1 MPALNASSR
10 TFGLPEVMRKL
21 PRLPALTAL
30 RAFEA
35 AARLGSVTA
44 AAAELSVTQGAISR
58 QIRLLEAD
66 LQQPL
71 FRRLHR
77 GIELTAAG
85 QKLSASLTD
94 AFGQIGY
101 AVADLKRPEDV
112 VSVKAVPTF
121 AIRWLLPRLAGFKR
135 AHPGIK
141 LEVSTAWHGVELDKE
156 DFDCGITGCDQP
168 KVKSPQYVWVE
179 LVKEVIVPVCTPAY
193 ARKVGAP
200 HTAADFARH
209 NLLHPTPDRS
219 DWRLWMEGWGGGRF
233 DVTGGQT
240 FDTIDLSI
248 RAAESGLGVA
258 IAELSLLADQIE
270 LGQLVAPVPVAVPS
284 GLSNWFVCRAN
295 IAERPAVRL
304 FRNWLLAEAAKT
316 KEWTTAWLA
325 RNRLKPA
332 IARAANANNP

>member
-1 MPALNASSR
+1 
-10 TFGLPEVMRKL
+10 MRKL

-58 QIRLLEAD
+58 QIRLLEED

-77 GIELTAAG
+77 GIALTAGG
-85 QKLSASLTD
+85 QKLSTSLTD

-101 AVADLKRPEDV
+101 AVADLKRPQDV

-135 AHPGIK
+135 AHPTIK

-168 KVKSPQYVWVE
+168 RAKTPHFIWVE
-179 LVKEVIVPVCTPAY
+179 LMQEVILPVCTRDY
-193 ARKVGAP
+193 ARKMGAP

-219 DWRLWMEGWGGGRF
+219 DWRQWMEGWGGGRF
-233 DVTGGQT
+233 DVSGGQT
-240 FDTIDLSI
+240 FDTIDLAI

-270 LGQLVAPVPVAVPS
+270 LGQLITPVPIAVPA
-284 GLSNWFVCRAN
+284 GLSNWFVCRPN
-295 IAERPAVRL
+295 IAERPAIRL
-304 FRNWLLAEAAKT
+304 FRDWLLAEAAKT
-316 KEWTTAWLA
+316 KEWSTVWLA

>member
-1 MPALNASSR
+1 
-10 TFGLPEVMRKL
+10 MRKL

-58 QIRLLEAD
+58 QIRLLEED
-66 LQQPL
+66 LKQPL

-77 GIELTAAG
+77 GLELTAAG
-85 QKLSASLTD
+85 QKLSQSLTD

-101 AVADLKRPEDV
+101 AVADLKRPQDA

-121 AIRWLLPRLAGFKR
+121 AIRWLLPRLAGFRR
-135 AHPGIK
+135 AHPAIK
-141 LEVSTAWHGVELDKE
+141 LEVSTAWHGVDLDKE

-168 KVKSPQYVWVE
+168 QTKTPHFTWVE
-179 LVKEVIVPVCTPAY
+179 LVKEAIVPVCTPDY
-193 ARKVGAP
+193 ARKMGAP

-233 DVTGGQT
+233 DISHGQT
-240 FDTIDLSI
+240 FDTIDLAI

-270 LGQLVAPVPVAVPS
+270 LGQLITPVPVAVPS
-284 GLSNWFVCRAN
+284 GLSNWFVCRRN
-295 IAERPAVRL
+295 LAERPAVRL
-304 FRNWLLAEAAKT
+304 FRDWLVAESAKT
-316 KEWTTAWLA
+316 REWSTAWLTRHRRRPVYA
-325 RNRLKPA
+325 RT
-332 IARAANANNP
+332 AANANNP

>member
-1 MPALNASSR
+1 
-10 TFGLPEVMRKL
+10 MRKL

-58 QIRLLEAD
+58 QIRLLEED

-77 GIELTAAG
+77 GIELTGGG
-85 QKLSASLTD
+85 QKLSSSLTD
-94 AFGQIGY
+94 AFLQIGH
-101 AVADLKRPEDV
+101 AVSDLKRPHDV

-121 AIRWLLPRLAGFKR
+121 AIRWLLPRLAEFKR
-135 AHPGIK
+135 VHPGIK

-168 KVKSPQYVWVE
+168 KIKSPHYLWVE
-179 LVKEVIVPVCTPAY
+179 LIKEVVLPVCTPAY
-193 ARKVGAP
+193 ARKMGAP

-209 NLLHPTPDRS
+209 TLLHPTPDRA

-233 DVTGGQT
+233 DVSGGQT
-240 FDTIDLSI
+240 FDTIDLAI

-270 LGQLVAPVPVAVPS
+270 LGQLITPVPVAVPA
-284 GLSNWFVCRAN
+284 GLSNWFVCRPN
-295 IAERPAVRL
+295 IAERPAVRT
-304 FRNWLLAEAAKT
+304 FRDWLVAEAAKT
-316 KEWTTAWLA
+316 KEWSNAWLA

>member
-1 MPALNASSR
+1 MRALNASSR
-10 TFGLPEVMRKL
+10 TLGLLELMRKL

-44 AAAELSVTQGAISR
+44 AAEELAVTQGAISR

-77 GIELTAAG
+77 GLELTAAG

-101 AVADLKRPEDV
+101 AVADVRRPLDA

-121 AIRWLLPRLAGFKR
+121 AIRWLLPRLAEFRR
-135 AHPGIK
+135 AHPAIK

-156 DFDCGITGCDQP
+156 DFDCGITGCERPQL
-168 KVKSPQYVWVE
+168 KSPHYICVE
-179 LVKEVIVPVCTPAY
+179 LMREAVLPVCTPGY
-193 ARKVGAP
+193 ARRMGAP

-209 NLLHPTPDRS
+209 NLLHPTPDRA

-233 DVTGGQT
+233 DVSGGQT
-240 FDTIDLSI
+240 FDTIDLAI

-258 IAELSLLADQIE
+258 IAELSVLADQIE
-270 LGQLVAPVPVAVPS
+270 LGQLIAPVPIAVPT
-284 GLSNWFVCRAN
+284 GLSNWFVCRKN
-295 IAERPAVRL
+295 IAERPAVRV
-304 FRNWLLAEAAKT
+304 FRDWLMAEAAKT
-316 KEWTTAWLA
+316 KDWSSAWLA
-325 RNRLKPA
+325 RHRQKPF

>member
-1 MPALNASSR
+1 
-10 TFGLPEVMRKL
+10 MRKR

-44 AAAELSVTQGAISR
+44 AAAELAVTQGAVSR
-58 QIRLLEAD
+58 QIRLLEED

-77 GIELTAAG
+77 GVELTAAG

-94 AFGQIGY
+94 AFGQIGH
-101 AVADLKRPEDV
+101 AVADLKRPHDV

-135 AHPGIK
+135 AHPAIK

-168 KVKSPQYVWVE
+168 RVKSPQYIWLE
-179 LVKEVIVPVCTPAY
+179 LIEEVILPACTPDY
-193 ARKVGAP
+193 ARKMGAP
-200 HTAADFARH
+200 RSAADFANH
-209 NLLHPTPDRS
+209 VLLHPTPDRS
-219 DWRLWMEGWGGGRF
+219 DWRLWMEGWGGGLF
-233 DVTGGQT
+233 DVSGGQT
-240 FDTIDLSI
+240 FDTIDLAI
-248 RAAESGLGVA
+248 RAAEGGLGVA

-270 LGQLVAPVPVAVPS
+270 LGQLITPVPVVVPA
-284 GLSNWFVCRAN
+284 GVSNWFVCRPN
-295 IAERPAVRL
+295 IAERPAVRV
-304 FRNWLLAEAAKT
+304 FRDWLLAEAGKT
-316 KEWTTAWLA
+316 KEWSAAWLA
-325 RNRLKPA
+325 RNRSRPA
-332 IARAANANNP
+332 MTRVAANQ

>member
-1 MPALNASSR
+1 
-10 TFGLPEVMRKL
+10 MRKL

-44 AAAELSVTQGAISR
+44 AAAELAVTQGAISR

-66 LQQPL
+66 LQQTL

-77 GIELTAAG
+77 GVELTGAG

-101 AVADLKRPEDV
+101 AVADLKRPQDT

-121 AIRWLLPRLAGFKR
+121 AIRWLLPRLAEFR
-135 AHPGIK
+135 RLHPAVK

-168 KVKSPQYVWVE
+168 QMKTPQYVWVE
-179 LVKEVIVPVCTPAY
+179 LVKEVIVPVCTPSY
-193 ARKVGAP
+193 ARKAGAP
-200 HTAADFARH
+200 HIAADFARH

-219 DWRLWMEGWGGGRF
+219 DWRRWMEGWGGGRF
-233 DVTGGQT
+233 DVSGGQT
-240 FDTIDLSI
+240 FDTIDLAI

-270 LGQLVAPVPVAVPS
+270 LGQLITPVPTAVPS
-284 GLSNWFVCRAN
+284 GLSNWFVCRSN
-295 IAERPAVRL
+295 LAERPAVRL
-304 FRNWLLAEAAKT
+304 FRDWLVTEAAKT
-316 KEWTTAWLA
+316 REWSTAWLA
-325 RNRLKPA
+325 RHRHRPL
-332 IARAANANNP
+332 IARAANNP

>member
-1 MPALNASSR
+1 MATLNATSR
-10 TFGLPEVMRKL
+10 RFALPEIMRRL

-44 AAAELSVTQGAISR
+44 AAAELAVTQGAISR
-58 QIRLLEAD
+58 QIRLLEED

-77 GIELTAAG
+77 GVELTAGG

-94 AFGQIGY
+94 AFGRIGH
-101 AVADLKRPEDV
+101 AVADLKRPHDV

-121 AIRWLLPRLAGFKR
+121 AIRWLLPRLADFRR
-135 AHPGIK
+135 AHSAIK

-168 KVKSPQYVWVE
+168 RNPNHVWVE
-179 LVKEVIVPVCTPAY
+179 LIEEVIVPVCTPDY
-193 ARKVGAP
+193 ARKHGAP
-200 HTAADFARH
+200 RNAEDFAKH
-209 NLLHPTPDRS
+209 VLLHPTPDRS

-233 DVTGGQT
+233 DVSGGQT
-240 FDTIDLSI
+240 FDTIDLAI
-248 RAAESGLGVA
+248 RAAETGIGVA

-270 LGQLVAPVPVAVPS
+270 LGQLITPIPVGVPA
-284 GLSNWFVCRAN
+284 GLSNWFVCRPN
-295 IAERPAVRL
+295 IAERPAVRV
-304 FRNWLLAEAAKT
+304 FRDWLMAEAATT
-316 KEWTTAWLA
+316 KEWSTAWLA
-325 RNRLKPA
+325 RNQLKPT
-332 IARAANANNP
+332 IARAAANQ

>member
-1 MPALNASSR
+1 
-10 TFGLPEVMRKL
+10 MRKL

-58 QIRLLEAD
+58 QIRLLEED

-77 GIELTAAG
+77 GIELTAGG
-85 QKLSASLTD
+85 QKLSTSLTD

-101 AVADLKRPEDV
+101 AVADLKRPQDL

-135 AHPGIK
+135 AHPAIK

-168 KVKSPQYVWVE
+168 RAKTPHFIWVE
-179 LVKEVIVPVCTPAY
+179 LMREAILPVCTRDY

-219 DWRLWMEGWGGGRF
+219 DWRQWMEGWGGGRF
-233 DVTGGQT
+233 DVSGGQT
-240 FDTIDLSI
+240 FDTIDLAI

-270 LGQLVAPVPVAVPS
+270 LGQLITPVPIAVPA
-284 GLSNWFVCRAN
+284 GLSNWFVCRPN
-295 IAERPAVRL
+295 IAERPAIRL
-304 FRNWLLAEAAKT
+304 FRDWLLAEAAKT
-316 KEWTTAWLA
+316 TEWSTAWLA

>member
-1 MPALNASSR
+1 
-10 TFGLPEVMRKL
+10 MRRP

-44 AAAELSVTQGAISR
+44 AAAELAVTQGAISR

-66 LQQPL
+66 LRQPL

-77 GIELTAAG
+77 GLELTAAG
-85 QKLSASLTD
+85 QRLSASLTD

-101 AVADLKRPEDV
+101 AVADLRRPQDV
-112 VSVKAVPTF
+112 VSVKAMPTF
-121 AIRWLLPRLAGFKR
+121 ALRWLLPRLAGFRR
-135 AHPGIK
+135 AHPAIK

-156 DFDCGITGCDQP
+156 DFDCGITGCEQP
-168 KVKSPQYVWVE
+168 LAKSPHYTSVE
-179 LVKEVIVPVCTPAY
+179 LIREVILPVCTPAY
-193 ARKVGAP
+193 ARKMSAP

-209 NLLHPTPDRS
+209 NLLHPTPDRA

-233 DVTGGQT
+233 DVSGGQT
-240 FDTIDLSI
+240 FDTIDLAI

-270 LGQLVAPVPVAVPS
+270 LGQLIAPVPIAVPT
-284 GLSNWFVCRAN
+284 GLSNWFVCRRN
-295 IAERPAVRL
+295 IAERPAVRV
-304 FRNWLLAEAAKT
+304 FRDWLVAESAKT
-316 KEWTTAWLA
+316 QEWSSAWLA
-325 RNRLKPA
+325 RNRQKPPV
-332 IARAANANNP
+332 ARAANNP

>member
-1 MPALNASSR
+1 MRALNASSR
-10 TFGLPEVMRKL
+10 TFALPAIMRKL

-35 AARLGSVTA
+35 AARHGSVTA
-44 AAAELSVTQGAISR
+44 AASELAVTQGAISR

-77 GIELTAAG
+77 GLELTAAG

-101 AVADLKRPEDV
+101 AVADLKRPQDV

-121 AIRWLLPRLAGFKR
+121 AIRWLLPRLAEFRR
-135 AHPGIK
+135 AHPAIK

-168 KVKSPQYVWVE
+168 QMKTPQFTWVE
-179 LVKEVIVPVCTPAY
+179 LVKEVIVPVCTPDY
-193 ARKVGAP
+193 ARKMGAP

-233 DVTGGQT
+233 DVSGGQT
-240 FDTIDLSI
+240 FDTIDLAI
-248 RAAESGLGVA
+248 RAAEAGLGVA

-270 LGQLVAPVPVAVPS
+270 LGQLITPVPVAVPS
-284 GLSNWFVCRAN
+284 GLSNWFVCRPN
-295 IAERPAVRL
+295 IAERPSVRL
-304 FRNWLLAEAAKT
+304 FRDWLVAESKKT
-316 KEWTTAWLA
+316 RDWSTAWLSRHRRRPIHA
-325 RNRLKPA
+325 RTA
-332 IARAANANNP
+332 ANNP

>member
-1 MPALNASSR
+1 
-10 TFGLPEVMRKL
+10 MRKP

-44 AAAELSVTQGAISR
+44 AAVELSVTQGAISR
-58 QIRLLEAD
+58 QIRLLEED
-66 LQQPL
+66 LQQPV

-77 GIELTAAG
+77 GIELTMAG

-101 AVADLKRPEDV
+101 AVADLKRPHDV
-112 VSVKAVPTF
+112 VSLKAVPTF
-121 AIRWLLPRLAGFKR
+121 AIRWLLPRLAEFNR
-135 AHPGIK
+135 AHPAIK

-168 KVKSPQYVWVE
+168 RVKTPQFIWVE
-179 LVKEVIVPVCTPAY
+179 LIQEVILPVCTPDY
-193 ARKVGAP
+193 VRKMRAP

-219 DWRLWMEGWGGGRF
+219 DWRVWMEGWGGGRF
-233 DVTGGQT
+233 DVSRGQT
-240 FDTIDLSI
+240 FDTIDLAI

-270 LGQLVAPVPVAVPS
+270 LGQLITPVPIAVPT
-284 GLSNWFVCRAN
+284 GLSNWFVCRPN

-304 FRNWLLAEAAKT
+304 FRDWLIAEAAKT
-316 KEWTTAWLA
+316 KEWSAAWLA
-325 RNRLKPA
+325 RNRHRPTVV
-332 IARAANANNP
+332 RAANANNP

>member
-1 MPALNASSR
+1 
-10 TFGLPEVMRKL
+10 MRKL

-58 QIRLLEAD
+58 QIRLLEED
-66 LQQPL
+66 LRQPL

-77 GIELTAAG
+77 GIELTSGG

-101 AVADLKRPEDV
+101 AVADLRRPQDV

-121 AIRWLLPRLAGFKR
+121 AIRWLLPRLADFQR
-135 AHPGIK
+135 AHPAIK
-141 LEVSTAWHGVELDKE
+141 LEVSTAWQGVELDKE
-156 DFDCGITGCDQP
+156 DFDCGITGCDQAQ
-168 KVKSPQYVWVE
+168 VKTPQFAWVE
-179 LVKEVIVPVCTPAY
+179 LVKEAIVPVCTPEY
-193 ARKVGAP
+193 ARKMGAP
-200 HTAADFARH
+200 HSAADFGRH
-209 NLLHPTPDRS
+209 NLLHPTANRS

-233 DVTGGQT
+233 NISGGQT
-240 FDTIDLSI
+240 FDTIDLAI

-270 LGQLVAPVPVAVPS
+270 LGQLMTPVAVAVPS
-284 GLSNWFVCRAN
+284 GLSNWFVCRPN
-295 IAERPAVRL
+295 LAERPAVRM
-304 FRNWLLAEAAKT
+304 FRDWLVAESAKT
-316 KEWTTAWLA
+316 REWSTAWLA
-325 RNRLKPA
+325 RHRRKPVF
-332 IARAANANNP
+332 ARAANANNP